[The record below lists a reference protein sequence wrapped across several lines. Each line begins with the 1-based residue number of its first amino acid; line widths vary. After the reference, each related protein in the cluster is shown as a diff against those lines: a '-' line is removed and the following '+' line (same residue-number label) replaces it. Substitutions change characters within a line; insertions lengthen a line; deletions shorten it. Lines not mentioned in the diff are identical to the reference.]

1 MEFDADWKVATVSD
15 VYVLCSLVAWNLQ
28 NVWINL
34 MAVTQLLDLYHDQ
47 MRTGFAR
54 GDFVVERRVIN
65 CYVII
70 SAPSYGCMPPT
81 S

>member
-1 MEFDADWKVATVSD
+1 
-15 VYVLCSLVAWNLQ
+15 
-28 NVWINL
+28 